1 MSRREIQEKET
12 LETLIPKYK
21 EVKDQEKK
29 IKESVTNLGSLI
41 KDEFKN
47 KKIEEFIVNGIR
59 ATVTITPKED
69 FNELQAIEILRKKLS
84 PDQFN
89 QIVKTKEY
97 IDDDAFE
104 KAVYQ
109 GKIDAAILKPATTP
123 LEPTVTLRLG
133 KAK

>member
-1 MSRREIQEKET
+1 MSRREIQET
-12 LETLIPKYK
+12 NNLETLIPQYK
-21 EVKDQEKK
+21 EAKDEEKK
-29 IKESVTNLGSLI
+29 IKSSVTELGTLI

-47 KKIEEFIVNGIR
+47 KQIEEYTVNGIR
-59 ATVTITPKED
+59 ATITITPKES
-69 FNELQAIEILRKKLS
+69 FNELQAIEILRKALS
-84 PDQFN
+84 PDQFS

-109 GKIDAAILKPATTP
+109 GQIDASILQPATTP